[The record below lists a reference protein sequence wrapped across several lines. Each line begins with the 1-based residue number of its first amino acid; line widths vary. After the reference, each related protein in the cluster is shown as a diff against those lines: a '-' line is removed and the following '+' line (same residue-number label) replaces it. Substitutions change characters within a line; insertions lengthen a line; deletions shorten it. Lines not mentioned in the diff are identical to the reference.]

1 MIPKSLTL
9 RVHCWGGL
17 GSQLFALAHAYE
29 LRKKFPNRKILLLMH
44 TSGVSERFSELD
56 FLGDSEFEIRQVKDF
71 KQSSFNQSSQI
82 RRVQK
87 IQYQINLIAKKML
100 YQTGFIASANTTKE
114 FYRVRPWVIS
124 TRGHYFNRAISPSFF
139 EFLLKHIR
147 IEKKTNKEKGFKLVV
162 HYRLG
167 DLLELQSKSPLAADK
182 LVHKVNAVL
191 LHQPDPSIVVFSESL
206 IEARQKLVSAGLQS
220 EFVVSDLPIAQLLG
234 QSLEADFFIGTNS
247 KISLWITN
255 LRRYLG
261 LTEVTYLEG
270 FDRQL
275 YPFEQLKN

>member
-1 MIPKSLTL
+1 MILKSLIL

-29 LRKKFPNRKILLLMH
+29 LRKKFPNRKIMLLMH
-44 TSGVSERFSELD
+44 TGGVSERFFELD
-56 FLGDSEFEIRQVKDF
+56 FLGDSDFEIRQVRDF
-71 KQSSFNQSSQI
+71 KKSSFNQSAQI
-82 RRVQK
+82 RRAQRIQNQITLITKK
-87 IQYQINLIAKKML
+87 IL
-100 YQTGFIASANTTKE
+100 YKTGFIASANTTKE
-114 FYRVRPWVIS
+114 FYGIRPWVIS
-124 TRGHYFNRAISPSFF
+124 TRGHYSNRAISPSFF
-139 EFLLKHIR
+139 NFLLKHIR
-147 IEKKTNKEKGFKLVV
+147 VNKNANSEKRFKLVI
-162 HYRLG
+162 HYRMG
-167 DLLELQSKSPLAADK
+167 DLLVLQSKSPSGADK
-182 LVHKVNAVL
+182 LVYKVNSVL
-191 LHQPDPSIVVFSESL
+191 LHQPDPSIVVYSESL
-206 IEARQKLVSAGLQS
+206 IEARKALVSAGLQR
-220 EFVVSDLPIAQLLG
+220 EFVVSDLPTAQLIG